1 MPRAGKERIME
12 LVTTAPL
19 TNLHL
24 LPRFVCQLRNF
35 CKVNLNIWETRW
47 DNGFKGLFK
56 ADKTLSGCVIV
67 AHYVRRWI
75 IQPDNSVTT
84 CRIAGGNGGQSD
96 TGKCKT
102 FLQWSNKSWN
112 QWTGAFYI
120 YICKPGISKR
130 RWAGP
135 FAILRV
141 FMYCLKSSGN
151 LICLNSDIWR
161 WIWWED
167 L

>member
-1 MPRAGKERIME
+1 MVEALPRAGKERIME

-56 ADKTLSGCVIV
+56 VDKTLSGCVIV

-84 CRIAGGNGGQSD
+84 CRIARGQWWSIWHWKMQNIS
-96 TGKCKT
+96 TMK
-102 FLQWSNKSWN
+102 LQ
-112 QWTGAFYI
+112 I
-120 YICKPGISKR
+120 
-130 RWAGP
+130 
-135 FAILRV
+135 
-141 FMYCLKSSGN
+141 LKSDFISPTH
-151 LICLNSDIWR
+151 LILSIVLPPRWFLSFKTRSSWAPPLTLKKHLKDI
-161 WIWWED
+161 
-167 L
+167 